1 MQQSNRGK
9 DKKKLQE
16 KKGGDSLG
24 KSWKAHKHTQKN
36 VLISNDLAA
45 KQDFPTM
52 PV

>member
-9 DKKKLQE
+9 DKKKTTG
-16 KKGGDSLG
+16 KKGWRQ
-24 KSWKAHKHTQKN
+24 SWKIMESTQHTQKN